1 MRRIKIDQ
9 LFHKTVLDFNDN
21 LFSARSGKFK
31 KPLPELQALSN
42 LKGTKKKFGIENK
55 IALEYLKKIIDNYK
69 DILSADEEQMENWIV
84 EFRDIIHEDKITEK
98 FWKAIVKAMQYK
110 ALRGLEMLQFLQK
123 SNIKTCVYC
132 HSQLTLVLNKTK
144 TTLQGLLQLDHK
156 YPKSKYPFLCTSFY
170 NLYPICGNCNMAKS
184 DNPTD
189 FSFYCKD
196 DKLDLLTFGV
206 ESASILKYERSGNLE
221 EIVITVTLLD
231 KTVDLDE
238 YDKMFNIKNVYGTQ
252 KDVIQELIEKKK
264 VYNNPYNQTLINNF
278 NKLFSDQSMLKRL
291 IIGNY
296 DRPEDMLLRPM
307 AKFTQEIARD
317 LKLIK

>member
-31 KPLPELQALSN
+31 KPLPELQALLN

-123 SNIKTCVYC
+123 SNIKPAYIVIRNLHWYLIKQKRHFKVYC
-132 HSQLTLVLNKTK
+132 SLTTNIQNQNIHSFALRFIICIRSAETAIWQKAITL
-144 TTLQGLLQLDHK
+144 
-156 YPKSKYPFLCTSFY
+156 
-170 NLYPICGNCNMAKS
+170 PILVFIAKMT
-184 DNPTD
+184 N
-189 FSFYCKD
+189 
-196 DKLDLLTFGV
+196 
-206 ESASILKYERSGNLE
+206 
-221 EIVITVTLLD
+221 
-231 KTVDLDE
+231 
-238 YDKMFNIKNVYGTQ
+238 
-252 KDVIQELIEKKK
+252 
-264 VYNNPYNQTLINNF
+264 
-278 NKLFSDQSMLKRL
+278 
-291 IIGNY
+291 
-296 DRPEDMLLRPM
+296 
-307 AKFTQEIARD
+307 
-317 LKLIK
+317 